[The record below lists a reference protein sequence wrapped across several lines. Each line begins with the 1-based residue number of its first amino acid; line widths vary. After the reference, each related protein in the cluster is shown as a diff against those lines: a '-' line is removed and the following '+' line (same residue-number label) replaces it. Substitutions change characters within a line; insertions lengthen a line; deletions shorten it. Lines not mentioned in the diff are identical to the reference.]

1 MIPSTAKGHNRSDTM
16 DPADPSST
24 TTASDTAAERGQG
37 FARQPV
43 NPDEGRGESAAT
55 ALPDRTAGGIHSTPV
70 AEKDTS
76 HRQQIVY
83 VCSGRPMI

>member
-24 TTASDTAAERGQG
+24 TTASDTADERGQG
-37 FARQPV
+37 FARQTV
-43 NPDEGRGESAAT
+43 NPDERRGESAGAAAT
-55 ALPDRTAGGIHSTPV
+55 ALPDRTAGGIHSTPA

-76 HRQQIVY
+76 RRQQIVY
-83 VCSGRPMI
+83 VCSG